1 MGWGKQIGEAVEG
14 IGEGAAMYTVAKA
27 DPKAF
32 LTFSYVN
39 LALGLLFM
47 LIFIGSIVYFYNR
60 NKDDGKI

>member
-1 MGWGKQIGEAVEG
+1 
-14 IGEGAAMYTVAKA
+14 MYTVAKA